1 MAEVAVNFGALS
13 EAQGNIASTT
23 QKVTAELD
31 DLRQFVARLTAAWDG
46 AARDAYHTQQTKL
59 DQAAAELNQVL
70 AQIGTAVGTACDSY
84 QAAERANTS
93 RFSG

>member
-1 MAEVAVNFGALS
+1 VSEVAVNFGALT
-13 EAQGNIASTT
+13 EAQGNIASTS
-23 QKVTAELD
+23 QKVSAELD
-31 DLRQFVARLTAAWDG
+31 DLRQFVTRLTSAWDG
-46 AARDAYHTQQTKL
+46 AARDAYHAQQSKL

-93 RFSG
+93 RFS